1 MRFIGPNFSRWAV
14 LAALAVVFS
23 TVHAQPVRIGS
34 TLALTGPLAP
44 AGNIQKVAIETFIE
58 DLNGRGGLLGRKVEW
73 VLKDDQS
80 RPDLART
87 LYEQLAT
94 VDKVDLL
101 MGPYGT
107 ASILSAMGVAQRYN
121 KILIHNSFGTPKFAK
136 YDMQF
141 SASGGSGDPEV
152 VWPNLAFEA
161 AASAPKPP
169 KTVAIVTSKF
179 PATHFISLGA
189 REVAKKRGLQE
200 VLFLEWEFGNRD
212 FGPIA
217 SRIKDANP
225 DLIFAGALGLDGVLL
240 LDAMKKIDYRPAMHF
255 YTFPAPGPMLK
266 LPEANN
272 ALALTTFEE
281 HPPFTSDAAAARY
294 VAGFRERAAK
304 AALPSTSPDLLG
316 TIAYSSWQV
325 LEAAVGGAKSLD
337 DKALAAWLRKS
348 QVDTVMGRLSWQGTP
363 DGPPNYVMGKDI
375 YKVKQLQ
382 DGKWVVVWPKE
393 FAAPGAKLLGP

>member
-1 MRFIGPNFSRWAV
+1 MRLIWF
-14 LAALAVVFS
+14 AALALVFS
-23 TVHAQPVRIGS
+23 AAQAQQPVRIGS

-80 RPDLART
+80 RPDLTRT

-107 ASILSAMGVAQRYN
+107 AAISSAMGVAQRYG
-121 KILIHNSFGTPKFAK
+121 KILIHNSFGTPKLAK

-141 SASGGSGDPEV
+141 SASGGAGDPEN
-152 VWPNLAFEA
+152 VWPSLVFDA

-169 KTVAIVTSKF
+169 KTVAIVTTKF
-179 PATHFISLGA
+179 PGAHYIAVGA

-200 VLFLEWEFGNRD
+200 VLYLEWEFGNRD

-225 DLIFAGALGLDGVLL
+225 DFIFAGALGLEGVLL
-240 LDAMKKIDYRPAMHF
+240 IDAMKKIDYRPALHF

-266 LPEANN
+266 LPEARG

-281 HPPFTSDAAAARY
+281 HPPFTNDAAAQRY
-294 VAGFRERAAK
+294 VKGFRERAAK
-304 AALPSTSPDLLG
+304 AALPSTAPDLLG
-316 TIAYSSWQV
+316 SIAYASWQV
-325 LEAAVGGAKSLD
+325 LEAAANGAKSLD
-337 DKALAAWLRKS
+337 DKALAAWLRKNH
-348 QVDTVMGRLSWQGTP
+348 VDTIMGRLSWQGTP

-393 FAAPGAKLLGP
+393 FAAPGAKLIGP

>member
-1 MRFIGPNFSRWAV
+1 MRFIWRA
-14 LAALAVVFS
+14 AALAAM
-23 TVHAQPVRIGS
+23 TLLLWPAYAQQPVRVGS
-34 TLALTGPLAP
+34 TLALTGPLAS
-44 AGNIQKVAIETFIE
+44 AGNIQKVAIETFI
-58 DLNGRGGLLGRKVEW
+58 DDVNGRGGLLGRRIEW

-121 KILIHNSFGTPKFAK
+121 KILIHNSFGTPRLAR

-141 SASGGSGDPEV
+141 SASGGAGDPEN
-152 VWPNLAFEA
+152 VWPNLVYDAV
-161 AASAPKPP
+161 ASAPKPP
-169 KTVAIVTSKF
+169 KTVAIVTTKF
-179 PATHFISLGA
+179 PSAHFIALGA

-200 VLFLEWEFGNRD
+200 VLYLEWEFGNRD
-212 FGPIA
+212 FGAIA
-217 SRIKDANP
+217 SRIKDAQP
-225 DLIFAGALGLDGVLL
+225 DFVFAGALGLDSVLL
-240 LDAMKKIDYRPAMHF
+240 LDAMKKIDYQPPMHF

-266 LPEANN
+266 LAEAKN

-281 HPPFTSDAAAARY
+281 HPPFTNDATAARY
-294 VAGFRERAAK
+294 VQGFRTRAAK
-304 AALPSTSPDLLG
+304 AALPSTAPDLLG
-316 TIAYSSWQV
+316 SIAYASWQV
-325 LEAAVGGAKSLD
+325 LEAAVNGAKSFD
-337 DKALAAWLRKS
+337 DKSLAAWLRKND
-348 QVDTVMGRLSWQGTP
+348 VDTIMGRLSWQGTP
-363 DGPPNYVMGKDI
+363 DGPPNFVMGKDI

-382 DGKWVVVWPKE
+382 DGKWLVVWPKE